1 MTLSCKR
8 CKRSWNPRV
17 ASPRVCP
24 YCKSPYWNLDRGQPR
39 GPRRY
44 KADPA
49 RVEPPEEN
57 PPCVY
62 CGGENVTKG
71 GWIPRKKGNIQRYI
85 CKDCR
90 RTFVPNE
97 DISGQVFVAITSRDI
112 SLEATGITKKM
123 VEAIRKNPQVF
134 SVLESLEREEYEKR
148 IKDLQDKTES
158 LIQERDGL
166 QERIDTIRK
175 ALGIPEEDAGE
186 WN

>member
-1 MTLSCKR
+1 
-8 CKRSWNPRV
+8 
-17 ASPRVCP
+17 
-24 YCKSPYWNLDRGQPR
+24 
-39 GPRRY
+39 
-44 KADPA
+44 
-49 RVEPPEEN
+49 
-57 PPCVY
+57 
-62 CGGENVTKG
+62 
-71 GWIPRKKGNIQRYI
+71 
-85 CKDCR
+85 
-90 RTFVPNE
+90 
-97 DISGQVFVAITSRDI
+97 
-112 SLEATGITKKM
+112 M